1 MNDSLG
7 ALLAIV
13 ILWSILRFAFGG
25 GSNNNTNGGHQTPA
39 LNTARTRQVP
49 QHMVD
54 SVKTLFPHIS
64 DASIRYDLQRSGSV
78 EATCERILNEGGLPS
93 PPAGFFGT
101 AEPSTPSNAATL
113 RAQNA
118 NRTPNGA
125 ASGSASSVSTPSKS
139 PNLISRY
146 GLQSR
151 IAGSDDLPS
160 TPNSHTSNSSHGS
173 PSSWATTPEER
184 AKLLKD
190 RKEQMILE
198 ARRKLLERQQNAAKD
213 SNTAAKTSSLPS
225 AAPPGTVLKGVS
237 IYKDK
242 ADPVALQD
250 NEYPPWLFKLLDDPS
265 IASSSSLASIEMA
278 GMSKGEARA
287 AQKRQSKVLRA
298 AQLAKEKAKAKAA
311 ERAAKTAST
320 ETAKDTTA
328 EKEVTLTSEQQRANE
343 MAKAVQ
349 DEQARRKMLRKEN
362 KEAIKARNF
371 VSAS

>member
-13 ILWSILRFAFGG
+13 VLWSILRFAFGG
-25 GSNNNTNGGHQTPA
+25 GSNNNSNGATPTPA

-113 RAQNA
+113 GAQNA

-125 ASGSASSVSTPSKS
+125 ASSSVSTSSKS
-139 PNLISRY
+139 PNLISRF

-151 IAGSDDLPS
+151 IAVVDDMPAIPTS
-160 TPNSHTSNSSHGS
+160 NASNSSQGS

-198 ARRKLLERQQNAAKD
+198 ARRKLLERQQAAAKEA
-213 SNTAAKTSSLPS
+213 NS
-225 AAPPGTVLKGVS
+225 AASGAP
-237 IYKDK
+237 
-242 ADPVALQD
+242 AL
-250 NEYPPWLFKLLDDPS
+250 
-265 IASSSSLASIEMA
+265 
-278 GMSKGEARA
+278 
-287 AQKRQSKVLRA
+287 
-298 AQLAKEKAKAKAA
+298 
-311 ERAAKTAST
+311 T
-320 ETAKDTTA
+320 
-328 EKEVTLTSEQQRANE
+328 
-343 MAKAVQ
+343 
-349 DEQARRKMLRKEN
+349 
-362 KEAIKARNF
+362 
-371 VSAS
+371 